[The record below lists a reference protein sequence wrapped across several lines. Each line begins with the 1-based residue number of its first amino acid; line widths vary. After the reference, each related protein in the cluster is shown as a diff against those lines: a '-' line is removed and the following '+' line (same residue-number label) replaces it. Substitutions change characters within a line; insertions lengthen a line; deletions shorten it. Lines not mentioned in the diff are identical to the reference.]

1 MALQPDGGTGQGV
14 LTLAGWAG
22 LAGQAGLAGL
32 GWAGWGEI
40 SDLMGS
46 RRMYLDPSG
55 SCYLLHGSS
64 ILRKSHVFM
73 ISGSSYLLR
82 KIAIWP
88 PGSCYL
94 LGNIAISLVVFCW
107 VPLWGLWHYFQC
119 FLMALGVILELLW
132 SLVDILGGPWGTL
145 GCPGQPL
152 WGTGG
157 FVACPLWPLGCTFG
171 APGAP

>member
-14 LTLAGWAG
+14 LTLAGWAGWAG

-55 SCYLLHGSS
+55 SCYLPHGSS

-73 ISGSSYLLR
+73 ISGSSYLL
-82 KIAIWP
+82 
-88 PGSCYL
+88 
-94 LGNIAISLVVFCW
+94 GNIAI
-107 VPLWGLWHYFQC
+107 
-119 FLMALGVILELLW
+119 
-132 SLVDILGGPWGTL
+132 
-145 GCPGQPL
+145 
-152 WGTGG
+152 
-157 FVACPLWPLGCTFG
+157 
-171 APGAP
+171 

>member
-55 SCYLLHGSS
+55 TCYLLHGSS
-64 ILRKSHVFM
+64 ILRKNHVFM
-73 ISGSSYLLR
+73 ISGSSYLL
-82 KIAIWP
+82 
-88 PGSCYL
+88 
-94 LGNIAISLVVFCW
+94 GNIAIQPVDFCCVW
-107 VPLWGLWHYFQC
+107 ARPGIPRR
-119 FLMALGVILELLW
+119 AG
-132 SLVDILGGPWGTL
+132 LGGD
-145 GCPGQPL
+145 
-152 WGTGG
+152 
-157 FVACPLWPLGCTFG
+157 FVISG
-171 APGAP
+171 AHNQ

>member
-1 MALQPDGGTGQGV
+1 MPLQPGGGTGRGIWLLRDVSEVTRSPQWLYSRMGEREEAGW
-14 LTLAGWAG
+14 AGWAG

-73 ISGSSYLLR
+73 ISGSSYLL
-82 KIAIWP
+82 
-88 PGSCYL
+88 
-94 LGNIAISLVVFCW
+94 GNIAI
-107 VPLWGLWHYFQC
+107 
-119 FLMALGVILELLW
+119 
-132 SLVDILGGPWGTL
+132 
-145 GCPGQPL
+145 
-152 WGTGG
+152 
-157 FVACPLWPLGCTFG
+157 
-171 APGAP
+171 

>member
-1 MALQPDGGTGQGV
+1 MPLQPGGGTGRGIWLLRDVSEVTRSPQWRYSQVGEREEAGW
-14 LTLAGWAG
+14 TGWAGWAG

-73 ISGSSYLLR
+73 ISGSSYLL
-82 KIAIWP
+82 
-88 PGSCYL
+88 
-94 LGNIAISLVVFCW
+94 GNIAI
-107 VPLWGLWHYFQC
+107 
-119 FLMALGVILELLW
+119 
-132 SLVDILGGPWGTL
+132 
-145 GCPGQPL
+145 
-152 WGTGG
+152 
-157 FVACPLWPLGCTFG
+157 
-171 APGAP
+171 